1 MNLPDIRGYIDQNLP
16 KINYE
21 ILNSDVNKAIKSDK
35 KRYADAITGAKEIAQ
50 EELTKVNSILKVS
63 KSAYPKGF
71 APSSRRNNPAT
82 LGSL

>member
-1 MNLPDIRGYIDQNLP
+1 MNTCMSAEEMKWRRR
-16 KINYE
+16 
-21 ILNSDVNKAIKSDK
+21 SDARTLAEAEAIKSDK

-63 KSAYPKGF
+63 KIAYPKGVET
-71 APSSRRNNPAT
+71 SSRRNNPAT